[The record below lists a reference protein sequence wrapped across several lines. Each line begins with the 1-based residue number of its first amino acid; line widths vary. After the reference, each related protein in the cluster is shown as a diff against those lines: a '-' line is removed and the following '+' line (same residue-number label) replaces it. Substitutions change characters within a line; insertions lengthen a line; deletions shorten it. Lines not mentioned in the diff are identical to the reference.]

1 MKRRV
6 VVKWTTALLIVF
18 IAMGVAPSHPSGP
31 CDRRYVRFHLRRCKG
46 GGGDGA
52 PAQAAANLEDRVVE
66 SQIEGG
72 GKSIRAKGSPPHN
85 GGPTDSE

>member
-31 CDRRYVRFHLRRCKG
+31 CGRRYVRFHLRRCTK
-46 GGGDGA
+46 
-52 PAQAAANLEDRVVE
+52 AAVE
-66 SQIEGG
+66 TVRLLRRLQTSKIEW
-72 GKSIRAKGSPPHN
+72 
-85 GGPTDSE
+85 